1 MLEYLGAKHLAL
13 CLSTLGTSKIGQLI
27 MQLLGTYLY
36 ADTCKGLPGR
46 RAEVGRTIDTR
57 QLDPSKKSWQPPETL
72 FYVCSALL
80 SIPHALAMEEHQLLV
95 QFRHLLNFGTL
106 PHLSAVSRRN
116 TLSRYQLI
124 DTPSSQ
130 ISSPESIPV

>member
-13 CLSTLGTSKIGQLI
+13 CLSTLGTSKIGQLLI
-27 MQLLGTYLY
+27 NSSCSYFVS
-36 ADTCKGLPGR
+36 KGLPGR

-80 SIPHALAMEEHQLLV
+80 SIPHALAMQEHQLLV
-95 QFRHLLNFGTL
+95 QFRHLLNFVTL
-106 PHLSAVSRRN
+106 PHLSVVSRRN